1 MTKLRDLIIAGMTDE
16 QKADGEVGSLKHPK
30 ENTSMTEA
38 LADKVGAPQFVKD
51 KVKGKQNVRKN

>member
-51 KVKGKQNVRKN
+51 NVKGK